1 LSLACASGCRGPDD
15 PRLHAVAASTC
26 SWQQEVREPGDTPH
40 VVVRCAKRLITGKC
54 FARIGTVYQWKEY
67 FYFSIACA
75 YVVFLNPS
83 KYLRTQIYI
92 RLLLIYIYRNYL
104 QENINLGSNER
115 IIF

>member
-1 LSLACASGCRGPDD
+1 
-15 PRLHAVAASTC
+15 VAASTC

-83 KYLRTQIYI
+83 KYLRTQIYMTTTN
-92 RLLLIYIYRNYL
+92 IYLSKLFARKHKSWK
-104 QENINLGSNER
+104 Q
-115 IIF
+115 